1 MNSRF
6 DYKESINSIKASLFD
21 IYENQEEMI
30 GLEENDSIRDAR
42 LNRFIELKNISAS
55 LINKIELLY
64 ESNLQ
69 MNSVVEE
76 NTNNYD
82 TSIDESQEEI
92 YEEPT
97 IEKEEVFEDNAEQ
110 NVEEEPTIVESF
122 PEEIDQN
129 SQIEETEGIEEE
141 NDDNTTS
148 IEKLPKYYLNC
159 DFSKI
164 NFAYV
169 PQEIYDKIKKI
180 EVTEDNDAS
189 FNEEIEKTPEETIE
203 EDNSVDNH
211 FYKQDEATPK
221 GIIVRSD
228 QYMKLAL
235 SRHRQ
240 AGVLE
245 EAKEYRKE
253 EVKRRQREN
262 QKKELEKA
270 ELKFDI

>member
-1 MNSRF
+1 MNNRF
-6 DYKESINSIKASLFD
+6 DYKESINNIKASLFD

-30 GLEENDSIRDAR
+30 GLENNEDLRNIR
-42 LNRFIELKNISAS
+42 LNEFIELKNITAS

-64 ESNLQ
+64 QSNLV
-69 MNSVVEE
+69 MNTVEE
-76 NTNNYD
+76 QNTDNYSE
-82 TSIDESQEEI
+82 SINENTEVSENSEM
-92 YEEPT
+92 EPT
-97 IEKEEVFEDNAEQ
+97 IEETQEESYDSSVDEQ
-110 NVEEEPTIVESF
+110 EEPTIVESSVEEVEQ
-122 PEEIDQN
+122 PE
-129 SQIEETEGIEEE
+129 IEENESIEDE
-141 NDDNTTS
+141 NIDNTTN
-148 IEKLPKYYLNC
+148 EEELQKYYLNC
-159 DFSKI
+159 DFSKV

-169 PQEIYDKIKKI
+169 PQEIYDKIKNH
-180 EVTEDNDAS
+180 ESTEES
-189 FNEEIEKTPEETIE
+189 FNEEMEEIPEEAS
-203 EDNSVDNH
+203 EDDNTVDNH
-211 FYKQDEATPK
+211 FYKQDEETPK

-270 ELKFDI
+270 ELKFNI

>member
-42 LNRFIELKNISAS
+42 LNGFIELKNISTS

-76 NTNNYD
+76 NTDNYD
-82 TSIDESQEEI
+82 TSIGDTQEEV
-92 YEEPT
+92 YENST
-97 IEKEEVFEDNAEQ
+97 IENEEVVEDNGEQ
-110 NVEEEPTIVESF
+110 NVEEEPTIVESSV
-122 PEEIDQN
+122 EEVSQDD
-129 SQIEETEGIEEE
+129 QIEETEGIEEE

-148 IEKLPKYYLNC
+148 VEELQKYYLNC

-169 PQEIYDKIKKI
+169 PQEIYDKIKNY
-180 EVTEDNDAS
+180 ETTEDNDEN
-189 FNEEIEKTPEETIE
+189 FNEEIEETPEETIE
-203 EDNSVDNH
+203 ESTTTDNH
-211 FYKQDEATPK
+211 FYKQDEETPK

>member
-42 LNRFIELKNISAS
+42 LNGFIELKNISAS

-76 NTNNYD
+76 NTDNYD
-82 TSIDESQEEI
+82 TSIGDTQEEV
-92 YEEPT
+92 YENST
-97 IEKEEVFEDNAEQ
+97 IENEKVVEDNGEQ
-110 NVEEEPTIVESF
+110 NVEEEPTIVESSV
-122 PEEIDQN
+122 EEVSQDD
-129 SQIEETEGIEEE
+129 QIEETEGIEEE

-148 IEKLPKYYLNC
+148 VEELQKYYLNC

-169 PQEIYDKIKKI
+169 PQEIYDKIKNY
-180 EVTEDNDAS
+180 ETTEDNDEN
-189 FNEEIEKTPEETIE
+189 FNEEIEETPEETIE
-203 EDNSVDNH
+203 ESTTTDNH
-211 FYKQDEATPK
+211 FYKQDEETPK